1 MNTEIEIKSF
11 LKRLKI
17 SILDKKAKIIRQN
30 IFKYIEYEISL
41 EDIMPNKTIKSELN
55 RDFIFMAFLSF
66 IIGFFLS
73 VFGWD
78 LGFAIF
84 LGLCV
89 VFLLI
94 GLFTKKR
101 TITINTLSDS
111 PIIFMY
117 KKSNEND
124 IRDFADLLIKR
135 SKDYIINKYS
145 KVDKDLPKESQ
156 LANIEYLRNNDLID
170 DPKFEELK
178 NIILDINQNKKTI
191 GFEK

>member
-84 LGLCV
+84 LGLCI